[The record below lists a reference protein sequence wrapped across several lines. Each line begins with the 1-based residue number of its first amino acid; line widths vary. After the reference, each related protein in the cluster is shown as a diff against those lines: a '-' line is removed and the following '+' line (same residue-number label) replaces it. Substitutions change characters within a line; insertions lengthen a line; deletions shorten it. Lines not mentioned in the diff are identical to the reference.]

1 VHFNLGQTGAWII
14 LTILVVFQPYFGSGL
29 KKAGSRAFGTVVGL
43 CIAVVIGVF
52 VPTGPILYVFG
63 SRFGMIILLFLFQN
77 RPYWMYAMALTPTVV
92 LLNSAN
98 TTVGIVAAER
108 LKGTFVGIALTLL
121 VMLAL
126 LPIAKHLEV
135 KSTPSPQ

>member
-1 VHFNLGQTGAWII
+1 
-14 LTILVVFQPYFGSGL
+14 
-29 KKAGSRAFGTVVGL
+29 
-43 CIAVVIGVF
+43 
-52 VPTGPILYVFG
+52 
-63 SRFGMIILLFLFQN
+63 
-77 RPYWMYAMALTPTVV
+77 MYAMALTPTVV
-92 LLNSAN
+92 LFNSAN

-135 KSTPSPQ
+135 KSMPSPQ